1 MPSISRYINVLSRA
15 SGMFRGANMKNQE
28 LRPYL
33 QNYILVL
40 TRCPGLSQEQIARKL
55 CVDKSSV
62 TRALASLEKIGY
74 VTRVRDEA
82 DKRITLVYPTEK
94 AIESRAEI
102 KNAYKEWNS
111 YIKEGFTA
119 EEEAEF
125 IRLLEKAAKRAAEYA
140 ETELDGVD
148 FSEEATSETEAETK

>member
-40 TRCPGLSQEQIARKL
+40 TRSPGLSQEQIARKL

-62 TRALASLEKIGY
+62 TRALAALEKIGY
-74 VTRVRDEA
+74 VTRERDKE
-82 DKRITLVYPTEK
+82 DKRITLVYPTQK
-94 AIESRAEI
+94 AIESREEI
-102 KNAYKEWNS
+102 RNAYKEWNN
-111 YIKEGFTA
+111 YINEGFSD
-119 EEEAEF
+119 EEKSEF

-140 ETELDGVD
+140 EAELDGVD
-148 FSEEATSETEAETK
+148 FSEETVTETESETK

>member
-40 TRCPGLSQEQIARKL
+40 TRCPGLSQEQLARRL

-62 TRALASLEKIGY
+62 TRALAALEKIGY
-74 VTRVRDEA
+74 VTREKDKD

-94 AIESRAEI
+94 AIQSREEI
-102 KNAYKEWNS
+102 RNAYREWNS
-111 YIKEGFTA
+111 YINEGFSD
-119 EEEAEF
+119 EERAEF

-148 FSEEATSETEAETK
+148 FSEETVSETEGETK

>member
-15 SGMFRGANMKNQE
+15 SGMFRGANMNNSE

-40 TRCPGLSQEQIARKL
+40 TRCPGLSQEQIARRL

-62 TRALASLEKIGY
+62 TRALVALEKIGY
-74 VTRVRDEA
+74 VTRERDEE

-94 AIESRAEI
+94 AMESRAEI
-102 KNAYKEWNS
+102 KAAYQKWNS
-111 YIKEGFTA
+111 YINDGFTDD
-119 EEEAEF
+119 EKAEF

-148 FSEEATSETEAETK
+148 FSEEASLETEAETK